1 MTTTMI
7 ERLSGDRTLDE
18 AMRRIVERLAP
29 LHARLCPRQV
39 LGARIGL
46 YGAELLNL
54 ELPRPDRRLLAIVET
69 DGCFVDGVIA
79 ATGCRVGR
87 RSLHIVDHGKVAAT
101 FVDVQTGRA
110 VRVRPCPEARRLAS
124 LYAPDT
130 MDRWHAQLDTYQ
142 WMPTAELLEAGS
154 VELRTPLQELLG
166 RAGVRVECSR
176 CGEDVIND
184 RQVQVIDQV
193 LCRGCAGDAYFARV
207 EHSDV
212 FQGRPAIVSTF
223 RP

>member
-1 MTTTMI
+1 MTTTMS
-7 ERLSGDRTLDE
+7 ERVSSDRKLDK

-46 YGAELLNL
+46 YGAELLGL
-54 ELPRPDRRLLAIVET
+54 ELPRPDKRLLAIVET

-87 RSLHIVDHGKVAAT
+87 RTLRVIDHGKVAAT

-110 VRVRPCPEARRLAS
+110 VRARPRTGARRQACVYLPEASDA
-124 LYAPDT
+124 
-130 MDRWHAQLDTYQ
+130 WHAQLDAYQ
-142 WMPTAELLEAGS
+142 WMPTAELLEAES

-166 RAGVRVECSR
+166 RAGIRVECSR

-184 RQVQVIDQV
+184 RRVQVAGQV
-193 LCRGCAGDAYFARV
+193 LCRGCAGDAYFIQVERV
-207 EHSDV
+207 HL
-212 FQGRPAIVSTF
+212 FQG
-223 RP
+223 